1 VFSVISA
8 IFIELDYKI
17 KIEMSIECD
26 TALVSVSPAPMG
38 RRDRRKAEARQ
49 RLLAAA
55 HQLIAENGVSD
66 LRIGDVTDL
75 ADLGFG
81 TFYTYFPSKEALIEA
96 VVADV
101 LAGLAARIGGDAL
114 EFTDPAEAASASY
127 RRFLRFSRDEPE
139 VARVLVELDRVNA
152 IFEDAVT
159 PWAMETLSRG
169 RKSGRFAV
177 DDLDLAL
184 TSITGAALAAIR
196 AILAGRIPPGPKTE
210 SRGAEMMLRGFGL
223 DVASAREIARRRLP

>member
-1 VFSVISA
+1 MIL
-8 IFIELDYKI
+8 IELDYKI
-17 KIEMSIECD
+17 KFEMEIECD
-26 TALVSVSPAPMG
+26 TALVTLSTAPMG

-55 HQLIAENGVSD
+55 HRLIAENGVSD
-66 LRIGDVTDL
+66 LRIGDVTDH

-81 TFYTYFPSKEALIEA
+81 TFYTYFRSKDALIEA
-96 VVADV
+96 VVAEV
-101 LAGLAARIGGDAL
+101 LGGLAARIGADAL

-139 VARVLVELDRVNA
+139 LARVLVELDRVNA

-159 PWAMETLSRG
+159 PWALETLSRG
-169 RKSGRFAV
+169 RSSGRFAV
-177 DDLDLAL
+177 EDLDLAL
-184 TSITGAALAAIR
+184 TSIVGAALAAIR

-210 SRGAEMMLRGFGL
+210 SRGAEMMLRGFGV
-223 DVASAREIARRRLP
+223 DPASAKEIARRKLP

>member
-1 VFSVISA
+1 MIL
-8 IFIELDYKI
+8 IELDYKI
-17 KIEMSIECD
+17 KFEMWIGCD
-26 TALVSVSPAPMG
+26 TAVVTVSPVPMG

-81 TFYTYFPSKEALIEA
+81 TFYTYFQSKDALIEA

-101 LAGLAARIGGDAL
+101 LAGLAAGIGADAL

-139 VARVLVELDRVNA
+139 LARVLVELDRVNA

-169 RKSGRFAV
+169 RKSGRFAI
-177 DDLDLAL
+177 DDLNLAL
-184 TSITGAALAAIR
+184 TSIVGAALAAIR
-196 AILAGRIPPGPKTE
+196 AILAGRLPPGPKTE
-210 SRGAEMMLRGFGL
+210 SRGAEMMLRGFGV
-223 DVASAREIARRRLP
+223 DPAAAREIARRKIS

>member
-1 VFSVISA
+1 MTSP
-8 IFIELDYKI
+8 
-17 KIEMSIECD
+17 
-26 TALVSVSPAPMG
+26 TAPTG

-49 RLLAAA
+49 RLLTAA
-55 HQLIAENGVSD
+55 HRLIAENGVSD
-66 LRIGDVTDL
+66 LRIGDVTDR

-81 TFYTYFPSKEALIEA
+81 TFYTYFPSKDALIEA
-96 VVADV
+96 VVAEV
-101 LAGLAARIGGDAL
+101 LAGLASRIGSDAL
-114 EFTDPAEAASASY
+114 EFTDPAEAAAVSY

-139 VARVLVELDRVNA
+139 LARVLVELDRVNA

-169 RKSGRFAV
+169 RLSGRFAV

-184 TSITGAALAAIR
+184 TSIAGAALAAIR

-210 SRGAEMMLRGFGL
+210 SRGAEMMLRCFGL
-223 DVASAREIARRRLP
+223 DAASAHEIARRPLP

>member
-1 VFSVISA
+1 
-8 IFIELDYKI
+8 
-17 KIEMSIECD
+17 
-26 TALVSVSPAPMG
+26 MG

-49 RLLAAA
+49 RLLTAA
-55 HQLIAENGVSD
+55 HQLIGENGVSD

-81 TFYTYFPSKEALIEA
+81 TFYTYFESKDALIEA

-101 LAGLAARIGGDAL
+101 LAGLAARIGADAL
-114 EFTDPAEAASASY
+114 EFADAAEAASASY

-139 VARVLVELDRVNA
+139 LARVLVELDRVNA

-169 RKSGRFAV
+169 RKSGRFAI
-177 DDLDLAL
+177 DDLNLAL
-184 TSITGAALAAIR
+184 TSIVGAALAAIR
-196 AILAGRIPPGPKTE
+196 AILAGRIPSGPKTE
-210 SRGAEMMLRGFGL
+210 SRGAEMMLRGFGV
-223 DVASAREIARRRLP
+223 DAASARKIAQRRLS

>member
-1 VFSVISA
+1 MTSP
-8 IFIELDYKI
+8 
-17 KIEMSIECD
+17 
-26 TALVSVSPAPMG
+26 TAPAG

-49 RLLAAA
+49 RLLIAA
-55 HQLIAENGVSD
+55 HRLIAENGVSD
-66 LRIGDVTDL
+66 LRIGDVTDR

-81 TFYTYFPSKEALIEA
+81 TFYTYFPSKDALIEA
-96 VVADV
+96 VVAEV
-101 LAGLAARIGGDAL
+101 LAGLASRIGSDAL
-114 EFTDPAEAASASY
+114 ELTDPAEAASVSY

-139 VARVLVELDRVNA
+139 LARVLVELDRVNA

-169 RKSGRFAV
+169 RSSGRFAV

-184 TSITGAALAAIR
+184 TSIAGAALAAIR
-196 AILAGRIPPGPKTE
+196 AILAGRIAPGPKTE

-223 DVASAREIARRRLP
+223 DAASARELARRKLP

>member
-1 VFSVISA
+1 VVSVISA
-8 IFIELDYKI
+8 IFAELDYKI

-26 TALVSVSPAPMG
+26 TAVVTVSAPMG

-55 HQLIAENGVSD
+55 HRLIAENGVSE
-66 LRIGDVTDL
+66 LRIGDVTDR

-81 TFYTYFPSKEALIEA
+81 TFYTYFESKDALIEA
-96 VVADV
+96 VVAEV

-114 EFTDPAEAASASY
+114 EFTDPAEAAAVSY

-139 VARVLVELDRVNA
+139 LARVLVELDRVNA

-159 PWAMETLSRG
+159 PWAIETLARG
-169 RKSGRFAV
+169 RKSGRFVV
-177 DDLDLAL
+177 DDLKLAL
-184 TSITGAALAAIR
+184 ASIVGAALATIR
-196 AILAGRIPPGPKTE
+196 AILAGRVPPGPKTE

-223 DVASAREIARRRLP
+223 DLAAAKEIARRPLP

>member
-1 VFSVISA
+1 
-8 IFIELDYKI
+8 
-17 KIEMSIECD
+17 
-26 TALVSVSPAPMG
+26 MG

-49 RLLAAA
+49 RLLNAA
-55 HQLIAENGVSD
+55 QRLIAENGVSD

-81 TFYTYFPSKEALIEA
+81 TFYTYFPSKDALIEA
-96 VVADV
+96 VVADL
-101 LAGLAARIGGDAL
+101 LAGLAARIGAAAL
-114 EFTDPAEAASASY
+114 EFSDPAEAASVSY

-139 VARVLVELDRVNA
+139 LARVLVELDRVNA

-169 RKSGRFAV
+169 RKSRRFAI

-184 TSITGAALAAIR
+184 TSIVGAALSAIR
-196 AILAGRIPPGPKTE
+196 AILAGRLPPGPKTE

-223 DVASAREIARRRLP
+223 DADSAREIARRPLP

>member
-1 VFSVISA
+1 MWIG
-8 IFIELDYKI
+8 
-17 KIEMSIECD
+17 CD
-26 TALVSVSPAPMG
+26 TAVVTVSPAPMG

-55 HQLIAENGVSD
+55 HQPIAENGVSE
-66 LRIGDVTDL
+66 LRISDVTDH

-81 TFYTYFPSKEALIEA
+81 TFYTYFQSKDALIEA

-101 LAGLAARIGGDAL
+101 LAGLAARIGADAL

-139 VARVLVELDRVNA
+139 LARVLVELDRVNA

-159 PWAMETLSRG
+159 PWAMETLTRG
-169 RKSGRFAV
+169 RKADRFEI
-177 DDLDLAL
+177 DDLNLAL
-184 TSITGAALAAIR
+184 ISIVGAALAAIR
-196 AILAGRIPPGPKTE
+196 AILAGRLPAGPKTE
-210 SRGAEMMLRGFGL
+210 SRGAEMMLRGFGV
-223 DVASAREIARRRLP
+223 DPASAREIARRKLP

>member
-1 VFSVISA
+1 
-8 IFIELDYKI
+8 
-17 KIEMSIECD
+17 
-26 TALVSVSPAPMG
+26 MG

-55 HQLIAENGVSD
+55 HQLIAKNGVSD
-66 LRIGDVTDL
+66 LRIGDVTDH

-81 TFYTYFPSKEALIEA
+81 TFYTYFESKDALIQA

-101 LAGLAARIGGDAL
+101 LAGLAARIGADAL

-139 VARVLVELDRVNA
+139 LAGVLVELDRVNA

-169 RKSGRFAV
+169 RKSGRFAI
-177 DDLDLAL
+177 DDLNLAL
-184 TSITGAALAAIR
+184 TSIVGAALAAIR
-196 AILAGRIPPGPKTE
+196 AILAGRLPAGPRTE
-210 SRGAEMMLRGFGL
+210 SRGAEMMLRGFGV
-223 DVASAREIARRRLP
+223 DHAAAKEIARRRLP

>member
-1 VFSVISA
+1 MIL
-8 IFIELDYKI
+8 IEVDYKI
-17 KIEMSIECD
+17 KIEIRIECD
-26 TALVSVSPAPMG
+26 TAVVNLSTAPMG

-55 HQLIAENGVSD
+55 HQLIGENGVSD

-81 TFYTYFPSKEALIEA
+81 TFYTYFASKEALIEA

-101 LAGLAARIGGDAL
+101 LAGLAATIGADAL
-114 EFTDPAEAASASY
+114 EFTDPAEAASVSY

-139 VARVLVELDRVNA
+139 LARVLVELDRDNA

-184 TSITGAALAAIR
+184 TSIVGAALAAIR
-196 AILAGRIPPGPKTE
+196 AILAGRVPSGPKTE
-210 SRGAEMMLRGFGL
+210 SRGAEMMLRSFGL
-223 DVASAREIARRRLP
+223 DAASAKEIARRPLP

>member
-1 VFSVISA
+1 MIL
-8 IFIELDYKI
+8 IELDRKI
-17 KIEMSIECD
+17 KIEIWIECD
-26 TALVSVSPAPMG
+26 TAVVTLSTAPMG

-49 RLLAAA
+49 RLLNAA
-55 HQLIAENGVSD
+55 HRLIAENGVAD
-66 LRIGDVTDL
+66 LRIGDVTEL

-81 TFYTYFPSKEALIEA
+81 TFYTYFPSKDALIEA
-96 VVADV
+96 VAAEV
-101 LAGLAARIGGDAL
+101 LAGLAAGIGELERIRA
-114 EFTDPAEAASASY
+114 DPAEAASASY

-139 VARVLVELDRVNA
+139 LARVLIELDRVNA

-169 RKSGRFAV
+169 RKSGRFAI
-177 DDLDLAL
+177 DDLQLAL

-196 AILAGRIPPGPKTE
+196 AILAGRLPPGPKTE

-223 DVASAREIARRRLP
+223 DSAAAKAIASRPLR

>member
-1 VFSVISA
+1 VIL
-8 IFIELDYKI
+8 IELDCKI
-17 KIEMSIECD
+17 KIEMWIECD
-26 TALVSVSPAPMG
+26 TAVVTVSTGPMG

-49 RLLAAA
+49 RLLNAA
-55 HQLIAENGVSD
+55 HRLIAESGVSV

-81 TFYTYFPSKEALIEA
+81 TFYTYFPSKDALIEA

-101 LAGLAARIGGDAL
+101 LAGLAASIGADAL
-114 EFTDPAEAASASY
+114 EITDPAEAAAVSY

-139 VARVLVELDRVNA
+139 LARVLVELDRVNA
-152 IFEDAVT
+152 IFEDAVA

-169 RKSGRFAV
+169 RSSGRFAI

-184 TSITGAALAAIR
+184 TSIVGAALAAIR
-196 AILAGRIPPGPKTE
+196 AILADRIPAGPKTE
-210 SRGAEMMLRGFGL
+210 SRGAEMMLRGFGV
-223 DVASAREIARRRLP
+223 DAKAAQEIARRKLP

>member
-1 VFSVISA
+1 
-8 IFIELDYKI
+8 
-17 KIEMSIECD
+17 
-26 TALVSVSPAPMG
+26 MG

-49 RLLAAA
+49 RLLTAA
-55 HQLIAENGVSD
+55 HRLIAENGVSD

-81 TFYTYFPSKEALIEA
+81 TFYTYFPSKDALIEA
-96 VVADV
+96 VVAEV
-101 LAGLAARIGGDAL
+101 LAGLAARIGSDAL

-139 VARVLVELDRVNA
+139 LARVLVELDRNNA
-152 IFEDAVT
+152 IFEDAVK

-169 RKSGRFAV
+169 RSSGRFAV
-177 DDLDLAL
+177 DDLDLTF
-184 TSITGAALAAIR
+184 TSIVGAALAAIR
-196 AILAGRIPPGPKTE
+196 AILGGRVSSGPKTE

-223 DVASAREIARRRLP
+223 DAASAREITRRRLP

>member
-1 VFSVISA
+1 MIL
-8 IFIELDYKI
+8 IELDYKI
-17 KIEMSIECD
+17 KIEILIECD
-26 TALVSVSPAPMG
+26 TDVVTVSPAPMG

-49 RLLAAA
+49 RLLGAA
-55 HQLIAENGVSD
+55 HRLIAANGVAD
-66 LRIGDVTDL
+66 LRIGDVTDH

-81 TFYTYFPSKEALIEA
+81 TFYTYFESKDALIEA

-101 LAGLAARIGGDAL
+101 LAGLAARIGADAL

-139 VARVLVELDRVNA
+139 LARVLVELDRVNA

-169 RKSGRFAV
+169 RKSGRFSIE
-177 DDLDLAL
+177 DPNLAL
-184 TSITGAALAAIR
+184 TSIVGAALAAIR
-196 AILAGRIPPGPKTE
+196 AILAGRLPPGSKTE
-210 SRGAEMMLRGFGL
+210 SRGAEMMLRGFGV
-223 DVASAREIARRRLP
+223 DPASAREIARRKLP

>member
-1 VFSVISA
+1 
-8 IFIELDYKI
+8 
-17 KIEMSIECD
+17 
-26 TALVSVSPAPMG
+26 MG

-55 HQLIAENGVSD
+55 HQPIAENGVSE
-66 LRIGDVTDL
+66 LRISDVTDH

-81 TFYTYFPSKEALIEA
+81 TFYTYFQSKDALIEA

-101 LAGLAARIGGDAL
+101 LAGLAARIGADAL

-139 VARVLVELDRVNA
+139 LARVLVELDRVNA

-159 PWAMETLSRG
+159 PWAMETLTRG
-169 RKSGRFAV
+169 RKADRFEI
-177 DDLDLAL
+177 DDLNLAL
-184 TSITGAALAAIR
+184 ISIVGAALAAIR
-196 AILAGRIPPGPKTE
+196 AILAGRLPAGPKTE
-210 SRGAEMMLRGFGL
+210 SRGAEMMLRGFGV
-223 DVASAREIARRRLP
+223 DPASAREIARRKLP

>member
-1 VFSVISA
+1 VVSVISL
-8 IFIELDYKI
+8 IFIELDCKI
-17 KIEMSIECD
+17 KIEILIECD
-26 TALVSVSPAPMG
+26 TAVVSVSPAPMG

-81 TFYTYFPSKEALIEA
+81 TFYTYFQSKDALIEA

-101 LAGLAARIGGDAL
+101 LAGLAARIGADAL

-139 VARVLVELDRVNA
+139 LARVLVELDRVNA

-159 PWAMETLSRG
+159 PWAIETLSRG
-169 RKSGRFAV
+169 RKSGRFAI

-184 TSITGAALAAIR
+184 TSIVGAALAAIR

-223 DVASAREIARRRLP
+223 DAASAREIARRRLP

>member
-1 VFSVISA
+1 
-8 IFIELDYKI
+8 
-17 KIEMSIECD
+17 M
-26 TALVSVSPAPMG
+26 T
-38 RRDRRKAEARQ
+38 
-49 RLLAAA
+49 AA
-55 HQLIAENGVSD
+55 HRLIAENGVSD
-66 LRIGDVTDL
+66 LRIGDVTNR

-81 TFYTYFPSKEALIEA
+81 TFYTYFESKDALIEA

-101 LAGLAARIGGDAL
+101 LAGLAATIGADAL
-114 EFTDPAEAASASY
+114 EFADPAEAASVSY

-139 VARVLVELDRVNA
+139 LARVLVELDRVNA

-177 DDLDLAL
+177 DDLELAL
-184 TSITGAALAAIR
+184 TSIVGAALAAIR

-210 SRGAEMMLRGFGL
+210 SRGAEMMLRGFGV
-223 DVASAREIARRRLP
+223 DSATAKQIARRPLP

>member
-1 VFSVISA
+1 MTSP
-8 IFIELDYKI
+8 
-17 KIEMSIECD
+17 
-26 TALVSVSPAPMG
+26 TAPAG

-49 RLLAAA
+49 RLLIAA
-55 HQLIAENGVSD
+55 HRLIAENGVSD
-66 LRIGDVTDL
+66 LRIGDVTDR

-81 TFYTYFPSKEALIEA
+81 TFYTYFPSKDALIEA
-96 VVADV
+96 VVAEV
-101 LAGLAARIGGDAL
+101 LAGLASRIGSDAL
-114 EFTDPAEAASASY
+114 EFADPAEAASVSY

-139 VARVLVELDRVNA
+139 LARVLVELDRVNA

-169 RKSGRFAV
+169 RSSGRFAV

-184 TSITGAALAAIR
+184 TSIAGAALAAIR

-223 DVASAREIARRRLP
+223 DVASAAEIAHRPLP